1 MRNSSWD
8 QFHYWTTYGK
18 NPLAKYYATEYKF
31 LGDAEAALLVGM
43 NIPKTFYERM
53 IDVIDS
59 IVEFFTKDR
68 DKIAFEKYLS
78 ESVDHVD
85 LEYRMRKWERGYK
98 QNTPYI

>member
-1 MRNSSWD
+1 MRNSSWEH
-8 QFHYWTTYGK
+8 FHYWTTYGK
-18 NPLAKYYATEYKF
+18 NPLDKYYATEYKF

-68 DKIAFEKYLS
+68 DKIA
-78 ESVDHVD
+78 
-85 LEYRMRKWERGYK
+85 
-98 QNTPYI
+98 